1 MLNLLPWICALPLA
15 AFVLLTIGRERL
27 PAWAIAALGVGSIG
41 AAALG
46 TLLVGWEFLTHPP
59 DGGAFTYRLWTWMRV
74 GTFAPSFALKL
85 DALSLT
91 MLGVI
96 TCVGFLIHLFAAW
109 YMRGDAGYAR
119 FFSYMNLF
127 VASML
132 FLVLG
137 SDLLFLYFGWE
148 GVGLCSYL
156 LIGFWYEDPANGL
169 AARKAFVITRVG
181 DTAMIIGLFLLYREF
196 GTLDIDTIAK
206 LAPNAWPVGSGLATA
221 TCLLLLGGAVGKSA
235 QLPLQTWLPDAMAG
249 PTPVSALIHA
259 ATMVTAG
266 VYLIARL
273 NPLFALSPF
282 ALEVVGVV
290 GAATLLLAGCAAL
303 VQTDIKRVLAY
314 STMSQIG
321 YMFLAEGVGGY
332 EPAMF
337 HLMTHAFFKALL
349 FLAAGSV
356 ILHLDH
362 EQDIFK
368 MGGLRKSM
376 PLAFASMLVGT
387 LALAAFPFTAG
398 YYSKDAILALA
409 YETGHEYLWLAGI
422 VGAFLTAL
430 YGFRLIFIVFFG
442 DARAAHASG
451 HAPAVG
457 ASHHVPLVVLLVLSL
472 VGALLHPPLAAA
484 VPHPAAQR
492 EIGALEYLPA
502 LVSIAGI
509 ALAWFFFVQA
519 PRTAAALAAS
529 PWTGWIAGWWKN
541 AWGFDALYAFVFVR
555 PFVALS
561 RWSRNDPVDRAVD
574 WTTVLVAWFGRLA
587 SATQTGRL
595 RYYAAIAG
603 LGVTVLI
610 ALMALR

>member
-1 MLNLLPWICALPLA
+1 MLNLLPWICALPLG
-15 AFVLLTIGRERL
+15 AFVALTIGRERL
-27 PAWAIAALGVGSIG
+27 SSAAVVVLGVGSIG
-41 AAALG
+41 ASALG
-46 TLLVGWEFLTHPP
+46 TLLVGWDFLAHPP
-59 DGGAFTYRLWTWMRV
+59 PSGAFTYHLWTWMKV
-74 GTFAPSFALKL
+74 GAFAPTFALKL

-96 TCVGFLIHLFAAW
+96 TGVGFLIHLFAAW
-109 YMRGDAGYAR
+109 YMRGDTGYAR

-196 GTLDIDTIAK
+196 GTLDIGTISR
-206 LAPNAWPVGSGLATA
+206 LASSTWVVGSPLATT

-282 ALEVVGVV
+282 ALEMVGVV
-290 GAATLLLAGCAAL
+290 GALTLLLAGCAAL

-321 YMFLAEGVGGY
+321 YMFLAEGVGAY

-368 MGGLRKSM
+368 MGGLRKSQ
-376 PLAFASMLVGT
+376 PLAFACMLVGT

-398 YYSKDAILALA
+398 YYSKDQILAFA
-409 YETGHEYLWLAGI
+409 YESGHHDLWLAGI

-430 YGFRLIFIVFFG
+430 YGFRLVFIVFFG
-442 DARAAHASG
+442 DARAPARSS

-457 ASHHVPLVVLLVLSL
+457 MSHHLPLGVLLALSL
-472 VGALLHPPLAAA
+472 AGAMVHPPLAAL
-484 VPHPAAQR
+484 PHPVQVS
-492 EIGALEYLPA
+492 EIGALEHLPA
-502 LVSIAGI
+502 VVSLAGI
-509 ALAWFFFVQA
+509 ALAWLLFVQA
-519 PRTAAALAAS
+519 PRTAGALATA
-529 PWTGWIAGWWKN
+529 PATGWIARWWRN
-541 AWGFDALYAFVFVR
+541 AWGFDALYAFAFQR
-555 PFVALS
+555 PFVGLS
-561 RWSRNDPVDRAVD
+561 AGSRNDPIDRSVDLTAA
-574 WTTVLVAWFGRLA
+574 LVGNLGRLV

-595 RYYAAIAG
+595 RYYAAITG
-603 LGVTVLI
+603 LGVSVLI
-610 ALMALR
+610 ALMAFR